1 MCGRDDDPSMHDRP
15 YIDMLDVVDAVSVE
29 AVCANCGED
38 IIVPADEDPED
49 TLCVPCA
56 EEEMEG

>member
-1 MCGRDDDPSMHDRP
+1 MCGRDDDPTQHDRP
-15 YIDMLDVVDAVSVE
+15 DRTALE